1 MKDITDYWRI
11 TQKVHCGISDS
22 ANNIKRALRL
32 NQWNHLACFAHTIN
46 LIVAASIDKDPEL
59 VELIQKI
66 KKIVTFF
73 HHSTKAMDRLHVN
86 QNRLNLPNHKLI
98 QQVDTRWNSVYYM
111 LERYLEQHEAIRT
124 TLCLLDKNE
133 IIIPSDSNV
142 ILREAVQILAPFEAV
157 TREISSE
164 KYTSASK
171 IIPISKGLQKL
182 TLSHLVTMPRLLTQ
196 NLIADMRTRFLNM
209 EENKLLAS
217 ATLLDPRFK
226 KLAFADKEAAE
237 RAIRI
242 ILSEISE
249 QPPQPS
255 NPSPNPSNHSS
266 PPVSENLLWQFF
278 DEQVSRV
285 SAQRTS
291 AYTELQQFLKAPVIR
306 RSCDPLQWWKDNSHY
321 PSLTESARRYL
332 CTVATSV
339 PAERLFSKAGELLSI
354 RRSRIK
360 PKHVDMF
367 LFLNKNT

>member
-1 MKDITDYWRI
+1 
-11 TQKVHCGISDS
+11 
-22 ANNIKRALRL
+22 
-32 NQWNHLACFAHTIN
+32 
-46 LIVAASIDKDPEL
+46 
-59 VELIQKI
+59 
-66 KKIVTFF
+66 
-73 HHSTKAMDRLHVN
+73 MDRFRVN
-86 QNRLNLPNHKLI
+86 QNHLNLPNHKLI

-142 ILREAVQILAPFEAV
+142 ILKEVVEILAPFEAV

-182 TLSHLVTMPRLLTQ
+182 TSSHMETMPRLLTQ
-196 NLIADMRTRFLNM
+196 NLIADMRARFLNM

-237 RAIRI
+237 RVIRI
-242 ILSEISE
+242 IVSEISTE

-255 NPSPNPSNHSS
+255 NPSPNPPSNHSS
-266 PPVSENLLWQFF
+266 PTVAENSLWQFF

-285 SAQRTS
+285 SAQRSTGTS
-291 AYTELQQFLKAPVIR
+291 AYTELQQFLKAPVVH
-306 RSCDPLQWWKDNSHY
+306 RSCDPLQWWKDNSHVY

-332 CTVATSV
+332 CTV
-339 PAERLFSKAGELLSI
+339 AERLFSKAGELLSI

>member
-1 MKDITDYWRI
+1 
-11 TQKVHCGISDS
+11 
-22 ANNIKRALRL
+22 
-32 NQWNHLACFAHTIN
+32 
-46 LIVAASIDKDPEL
+46 
-59 VELIQKI
+59 
-66 KKIVTFF
+66 
-73 HHSTKAMDRLHVN
+73 MDRLHVN
-86 QNRLNLPNHKLI
+86 QNSLNLPNHKLI

-226 KLAFADKEAAE
+226 K
-237 RAIRI
+237 
-242 ILSEISE
+242 
-249 QPPQPS
+249 
-255 NPSPNPSNHSS
+255 
-266 PPVSENLLWQFF
+266 
-278 DEQVSRV
+278 
-285 SAQRTS
+285 TS
-291 AYTELQQFLKAPVIR
+291 F
-306 RSCDPLQWWKDNSHY
+306 C
-321 PSLTESARRYL
+321 
-332 CTVATSV
+332 
-339 PAERLFSKAGELLSI
+339 
-354 RRSRIK
+354 
-360 PKHVDMF
+360 
-367 LFLNKNT
+367 